1 MMNNMMNKIG
11 RLAAGGMLVSLLQI
25 TAMGICSAEIVEGQA
40 AIIDGNIDKARF
52 AARQDA
58 MRSFVEAKVGVRVS
72 SHTQV
77 DMGLVVADRILTNSN
92 GYVQIKRV
100 VKEQQQ
106 GDVYTVQMD
115 LEASS
120 QMFQTAASD
129 VEGRLQQLEESSSRS
144 GVSVAIS
151 ETDEYGRSTP
161 VMDVNNYVR
170 GQMEDKGFRTTTND
184 EVMQYMHMHGDLSDP
199 AVAVEIRKIARG
211 GERGG
216 ENSLLRGT
224 LSTTS
229 VKNLGKYTAAVVNAS
244 FELIGLD
251 NNMSN
256 SFAAY
261 VTAVGK
267 TPDEAKKK
275 AKDEA
280 ARQAVEALGQKAL
293 KTDQLENRGG
303 VHHIK
308 TSIVIQGI
316 TDRAGQS
323 QQILNA
329 LGSINCRVIRY
340 VFAPNGEFRVFVDA
354 TGYEGTGDLTSE
366 LLSHVS
372 GLAPGVESS
381 SAVGSTKIYLSY

>member
-1 MMNNMMNKIG
+1 MMNSMMNKM
-11 RLAAGGMLVSLLQI
+11 RQLAAGGLLISLLQVA
-25 TAMGICSAEIVEGQA
+25 AMGICSAEIVEGQA

-58 MRSFVEAKVGVRVS
+58 MRNFVEARVGVHVN

-77 DMGLVVADRILTNSN
+77 DMGRVVADRILTNSN
-92 GYVQIKRV
+92 GYVQIKSV

-106 GDVYTVQMD
+106 GGVYTVQMD
-115 LEASS
+115 LEASP
-120 QMFQTAASD
+120 QMFQTAAAD
-129 VEGRLQQLEESSSRS
+129 LEGRLQQLEGSSSRS

-151 ETDEYGRSTP
+151 GRDEYGQP
-161 VMDVNNYVR
+161 EEAGQINNYVR
-170 GQMEDKGFRTTTND
+170 GKMEDKGFRTVTND
-184 EVMQYMHMHGDLSDP
+184 AVLQYMSVHGDLSDP
-199 AVAVEIRKIARG
+199 STAIEIRKIAR
-211 GERGG
+211 ENRES

-229 VKNLGKYTAAVVNAS
+229 VKTLGKYTEAMVNAS

-256 SFAAY
+256 SFATY
-261 VTAVGK
+261 VTAVGRNAA
-267 TPDEAKKK
+267 EAKAK
-275 AKDEA
+275 ARDEA

-308 TSIVIQGI
+308 ISVVFQGI

-323 QQILNA
+323 QQILSA
-329 LGSINCRVIRY
+329 LGSMNCRVIRY
-340 VFAPNGEFRVFVDA
+340 VFAPNGEFRVFLDA
-354 TGYEGTGDLTSE
+354 SGYETTADLGAE
-366 LLSHVS
+366 IQAHIQ
-372 GLAPGVESS
+372 GLNPGVNNSN
-381 SAVGSTKIYLSY
+381 AVGSDKIYLSF

>member
-1 MMNNMMNKIG
+1 
-11 RLAAGGMLVSLLQI
+11 
-25 TAMGICSAEIVEGQA
+25 
-40 AIIDGNIDKARF
+40 
-52 AARQDA
+52 
-58 MRSFVEAKVGVRVS
+58 
-72 SHTQV
+72 
-77 DMGLVVADRILTNSN
+77 
-92 GYVQIKRV
+92 
-100 VKEQQQ
+100 
-106 GDVYTVQMD
+106 
-115 LEASS
+115 
-120 QMFQTAASD
+120 
-129 VEGRLQQLEESSSRS
+129 
-144 GVSVAIS
+144 
-151 ETDEYGRSTP
+151 
-161 VMDVNNYVR
+161 
-170 GQMEDKGFRTTTND
+170 
-184 EVMQYMHMHGDLSDP
+184 
-199 AVAVEIRKIARG
+199 
-211 GERGG
+211 
-216 ENSLLRGT
+216 
-224 LSTTS
+224 
-229 VKNLGKYTAAVVNAS
+229 
-244 FELIGLD
+244 
-251 NNMSN
+251 MSN